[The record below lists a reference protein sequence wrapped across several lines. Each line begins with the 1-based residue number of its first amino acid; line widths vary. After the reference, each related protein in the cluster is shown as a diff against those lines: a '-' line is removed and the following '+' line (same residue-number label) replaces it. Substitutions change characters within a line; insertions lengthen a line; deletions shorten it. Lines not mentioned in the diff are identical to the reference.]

1 MRRWL
6 LAVVALLLLTAAAC
20 GEGDTE
26 VGDGNGG
33 DTGSEPAAVEFTT
46 LEDGVLKVGSCLDY
60 SPFEYFEE
68 GAEEPTGFDVEIV
81 DAIAAELDVEVEW
94 VKANF
99 DTIFTALQGGQFD
112 MVAAASTI
120 TPEREEIVAFS
131 APYFNARQ
139 GLTVQSGGEIT
150 GQDDLGEGHTVGV
163 QKGTTGEAWANENL
177 VANGA
182 ELKTFEGAPDAFA
195 DLEAGNIDAV
205 VNDEG
210 SSIAE
215 VEARSGLEI
224 IETIDT
230 DENYGLALPQD
241 NPELKEAVDQAL
253 ATIIENGT
261 YEEIFLK
268 YFPDLPVPE
277 EFAAA

>member
-6 LAVVALLLLTAAAC
+6 MAVLTLLLLTAAAC

-26 VGDGNGG
+26 VGD
-33 DTGSEPAAVEFTT
+33 DPEPAPAAVEFTT
-46 LEDGVLKVGSCLDY
+46 LEDGVLTVGSCLDY
-60 SPFEYFEE
+60 APFEFFEG
-68 GAEEPTGFDVEIV
+68 GAEEPTGFDVDIV
-81 DAIAAELDVEVEW
+81 TAIAAELDVEVKW

-139 GLTVQSGGEIT
+139 GLSVQSGGEIT
-150 GQDDLGEGHTVGV
+150 AQGDLGEGHVVGV
-163 QKGTTGEAWANENL
+163 QKGTTGEAWATENL
-177 VANGA
+177 VPNGV
-182 ELKTFEGAPDAFA
+182 ELKTFEAAPDAFA
-195 DLEAGNIDAV
+195 DLEAGNVDAV

-224 IETIDT
+224 VEAIDT

-253 ATIIENGT
+253 ATIIDDGT
-261 YEEIFLK
+261 YEEIFLE
-268 YFPDLPVPE
+268 YFPDLPVPD

>member
-6 LAVVALLLLTAAAC
+6 IAVLTLLLLTAAAC

-26 VGDGNGG
+26 VGDDNGS
-33 DTGSEPAAVEFTT
+33 DTGGQEEVEFTT
-46 LEDGVLKVGSCLDY
+46 IEEGVLTVGSCLDY
-60 SPFEYFEE
+60 APFEFFEE

-81 DAIAAELDVEVEW
+81 DAIASELDLEVKW
-94 VKANF
+94 TKANF

-131 APYFNARQ
+131 DPYFNARQ
-139 GLTVQSGGEIT
+139 GLSVQSGGEIG
-150 GQDDLGEGHTVGV
+150 GQDDLGEGHVVGV
-163 QKGTTGEAWANENL
+163 QKGTTGEAWAKENL
-177 VANGA
+177 VPNGV
-182 ELKTFEGAPDAFA
+182 ELKSFEAAPDAFA
-195 DLEAGNIDAV
+195 DLEAGNVDAV

-210 SSIAE
+210 SSIEE
-215 VEARSGLEI
+215 VDARSGLEV
-224 IETIDT
+224 IEAIDT

-261 YEEIFLK
+261 YEEIFNK
-268 YFPDLPVPE
+268 YFPDLEVPD

>member
-1 MRRWL
+1 MIVL
-6 LAVVALLLLTAAAC
+6 VTAAAC

-26 VGDGNGG
+26 VDDPGT
-33 DTGSEPAAVEFTT
+33 DTGGQPEVEFTT
-46 LEDGVLKVGSCLDY
+46 LTDGTLKVGSCLDY
-60 SPFEYFEE
+60 KPFEYFEKGE
-68 GAEEPTGFDVEIV
+68 EEPTGFDVEITE
-81 DAIAAELDVEVEW
+81 AIAAELDLEVEW
-94 VKANF
+94 TKANF

-131 APYFNARQ
+131 SPYFNARQ
-139 GLTVQSGGEIT
+139 GLSVQAGGEIAS
-150 GQDDLGEGHTVGV
+150 QADVGEGHVIGV
-163 QKGTTGEAWANENL
+163 QKGTTGETWATENL
-177 VANGA
+177 VPNGA
-182 ELKTFEGAPDAFA
+182 KIKSFKGAPDAFA
-195 DLEAGNIDAV
+195 DLEAGNVDAV

-215 VEARSGLEI
+215 VEARSGLEV
-224 IETIDT
+224 IEAIDT
-230 DENYGLALPQD
+230 DEHYGLALSQD
-241 NPELKEAVDQAL
+241 NPELKEAVDAAL

-268 YFPDLPVPE
+268 YFPDLPVPD

>member
-6 LAVVALLLLTAAAC
+6 IAVLTLLVLTGVAC
-20 GEGDTE
+20 GEGDVE
-26 VGDGNGG
+26 VGE
-33 DTGSEPAAVEFTT
+33 DTGGQEETPEVTT
-46 LEDGVLKVGSCLDY
+46 IEEGVLTVGSCLDY
-60 SPFEYFEE
+60 APFEFFEK

-81 DAIAAELDVEVEW
+81 NAIAAELDLEVKW

-112 MVAAASTI
+112 MVAAATTI
-120 TPEREEIVAFS
+120 TPEREQIVAFS
-131 APYFNARQ
+131 EPYFNARQ

-150 GQDDLGEGHTVGV
+150 GQDDLGEGHVVGV
-163 QKGTTGEAWANENL
+163 QKGTTGEGWAKDNL
-177 VANGA
+177 VPNGV
-182 ELKTFEGAPDAFA
+182 ELKTFEAAPDAFA
-195 DLEAGNIDAV
+195 DLEAGNVDAV

-215 VEARSGLEI
+215 VDARSGLEV

-253 ATIIENGT
+253 ATVIEDGT

-268 YFPDLPVPE
+268 YFPDLPVPD